1 MTTAEILEEAAGKSL
16 RRCAWCGED
25 MEWDGLTF
33 GSRTSHGI
41 CADCAAAVFGVALE
55 GQDEKGGS

>member
-1 MTTAEILEEAAGKSL
+1 MTNAEILDEAAGKSP

-41 CADCAAAVFGVALE
+41 CADCAAAVFEVAVETQLE
-55 GQDEKGGS
+55 PGL

>member
-1 MTTAEILEEAAGKSL
+1 MTTAEILEEAAGKSP

-33 GSRTSHGI
+33 GARTSHGI
-41 CADCAAAVFGVALE
+41 CADCAAAVFGVAVE
-55 GQDEKGGS
+55 TQMEPGP